1 MFLSTAT
8 GLIILSNPCSDFLKV
23 LFCCWYSDVLDIMSW
38 CEDNLP
44 AGSFWQDWTPFEHP
58 QLGHV
63 EIGGWKWKE
72 LSQNP
77 PAVMLGCVVYHC

>member
-1 MFLSTAT
+1 MFLTTTT
-8 GLIILSNPCSDFLKV
+8 GLICGAHALISLRCC
-23 LFCCWYSDVLDIMSW
+23 FCCCCSDVLDIMSW